1 MKCVTPEDDSM
12 DGINFHSLFR
22 IVKNPYNNRYIARF
36 NQNVPFKNTGST
48 AQMLYFQSRDVV
60 QYFLNN
66 KVLPQCE
73 PEMLGEVSRHWFDI
87 CLHDMT
93 GQNEVDH
100 TVLGFSALKN
110 DTDNIL
116 VPDLYAMNGYFGA
129 LDDPDP
135 FSWDKKIDEFFFI
148 GNYTGDGRPLVNKR
162 ASLCRW
168 ALEKPWC
175 HAFLSEI
182 HQIPAQTF
190 YEADPGYQQYMHT
203 PLPKKYQKVY
213 RHLLSID
220 GNTAAWDR
228 PVWIMNSNSVL
239 WKQESDHVCW
249 WSHLCQEGVHYVG
262 FKDPNEIEAKWKS
275 GLDFQNIIQN
285 ANEFVKEYLTEEG
298 HVKRW
303 IEVFQYLL

>member
-1 MKCVTPEDDSM
+1 MIAPPDDHM
-12 DGINFHSLFR
+12 DGVNFHAIFT
-22 IVKNPYNNRYIARF
+22 IEKNPFDGKIVARF
-36 NQNVPFKNTGST
+36 NPNVKPDMGET
-48 AQMLYFQSRDVV
+48 AVYLYFRSRDVV
-60 QYFLNN
+60 QHFLNYKVFPKIDEELGN
-66 KVLPQCE
+66 KLI
-73 PEMLGEVSRHWFDI
+73 GKKFDI
-87 CLHDMT
+87 CLHDMV
-93 GQNEVDH
+93 GQDEVDY
-100 TVLGFSALKN
+100 TVLGFSALKT
-110 DTDNIL
+110 DTKNLL
-116 VPDLYAMNGYFGA
+116 VPDLYAMQGYFGA
-129 LDDPDP
+129 LNEPDP
-135 FSWDKKIDEFFFI
+135 FKFENKIDEFFFI
-148 GNYTGDGRPLVNKR
+148 GNYTGDGRPLYNKR
-162 ASLCRW
+162 AKMCRW
-168 ALEKPWC
+168 ALDKTWC

-249 WSHLCQEGVHYVG
+249 WSHLCQEGKHYIG
-262 FKDPNEIEAKWKS
+262 FNDPSEIEAKWKS

-303 IEVFQYLL
+303 IEVLSSSSI